1 MVGETVTYRENKNFW
16 RWPSR
21 SMLPVPRLAMRAAE
35 GASAPDSTANA
46 RAAAGAM
53 LIAFALFLV
62 FESEGLR
69 HFTRDLPGNTV
80 TDVMVSAA
88 DRWHGLMERLGPA
101 QVQPAVRGVFER
113 VREIRW
119 QDVLS

>member
-1 MVGETVTYRENKNFW
+1 MVDETLAYRETKTRWFW
-16 RWPSR
+16 NRPSR
-21 SMLPVPRLAMRAAE
+21 SLLPVRRRFARPAE
-35 GASAPDSTANA
+35 RKGAPDSIGNA
-46 RAAAGAM
+46 RSAAGAM

-69 HFTRDLPGNTV
+69 HFTRDLPGNAL
-80 TDVMVSAA
+80 TDMLVYGA

-113 VREIRW
+113 IQAIPW
-119 QDVLS
+119 